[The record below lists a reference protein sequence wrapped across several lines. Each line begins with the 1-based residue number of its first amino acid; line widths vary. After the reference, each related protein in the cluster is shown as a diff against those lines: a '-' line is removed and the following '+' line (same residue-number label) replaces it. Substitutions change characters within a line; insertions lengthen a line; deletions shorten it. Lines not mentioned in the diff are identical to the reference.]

1 MSIVIGVA
9 GSNSQGAINE
19 QTDMA
24 DPLADLAGILRHQA
38 RGLGHMSQ
46 LIQTDY
52 RLQSPKWVIRLSF
65 QIQMH
70 RQNFGRHRP
79 RTRHGHQT
87 RHRRHMAPPLEVLR
101 AATTRMR
108 VIFRSLRCPSSAE
121 KGESLG
127 LGKSTARVL
136 VSIGR
141 IWIIRGPDLVI
152 FPMRPFCRCFRTM
165 YKWNSLEN
173 SNIFDAFKCVLKDRY
188 RDRMKHI
195 RIKSGEMARNDGKP
209 VPLGHCTYYE
219 GMHDYRPERVP
230 ENHWSTDKWRKNSK
244 IAQQNRKV
252 ADANGSTARHTAG
265 SIGFDEHRNNLEK
278 VLGKPPTQFDVFMKT
293 HGTAEAKKRYFAGD
307 HENLEYCSLTAKEAQ
322 EMYLQ
327 EMAKKHGEDSS
338 NHKDD
343 ARVWEEIQLRRK
355 GKKKG
360 DIYGIGAS
368 DIHFVITGT
377 PSSQSTQSDSTQ
389 QEVDRLRAQ
398 VSTMEQQ
405 QQQMKEQM
413 EMVMR
418 MMNMSGNQPRAP
430 PDNPPEDN

>member
-1 MSIVIGVA
+1 
-9 GSNSQGAINE
+9 
-19 QTDMA
+19 
-24 DPLADLAGILRHQA
+24 
-38 RGLGHMSQ
+38 
-46 LIQTDY
+46 
-52 RLQSPKWVIRLSF
+52 
-65 QIQMH
+65 
-70 RQNFGRHRP
+70 
-79 RTRHGHQT
+79 
-87 RHRRHMAPPLEVLR
+87 MAPPLEVLQE
-101 AATTRMR
+101 ATTRMR

-127 LGKSTARVL
+127 LGKSIARVL
-136 VSIGR
+136 VSIGI

-165 YKWNSLEN
+165 YRWNSLEN

-209 VPLGHCTYYE
+209 VPLGHCTYYK
-219 GMHDYRPERVP
+219 GMHDYLPRRVP
-230 ENHWSTDKWRKNSK
+230 KNNWSTDKWRKNSK

-278 VLGKPPTQFDVFMKT
+278 MMGKPPTQFDVFIKT
-293 HGTAEAKKRYFAGD
+293 YGTAEAKKRYFAGD

-322 EMYLQ
+322 EMAQ
-327 EMAKKHGEDSS
+327 KHREDSS

-368 DIHFVITGT
+368 DIHFVKLGHRLPNPPNRIVHNKRYVVM
-377 PSSQSTQSDSTQ
+377 
-389 QEVDRLRAQ
+389 VDRLRAQ

-405 QQQMKEQM
+405 QQQM

-430 PDNPPEDN
+430 LDNPPEDN

>member
-1 MSIVIGVA
+1 MDHPWPRFSDIP
-9 GSNSQGAINE
+9 NE
-19 QTDMA
+19 A
-24 DPLADLAGILRHQA
+24 L
-38 RGLGHMSQ
+38 
-46 LIQTDY
+46 
-52 RLQSPKWVIRLSF
+52 LQMFSRFK
-65 QIQMH
+65 
-70 RQNFGRHRP
+70 
-79 RTRHGHQT
+79 
-87 RHRRHMAPPLEVLR
+87 
-101 AATTRMR
+101 
-108 VIFRSLRCPSSAE
+108 
-121 KGESLG
+121 
-127 LGKSTARVL
+127 
-136 VSIGR
+136 
-141 IWIIRGPDLVI
+141 
-152 FPMRPFCRCFRTM
+152 TM
-165 YKWNSLEN
+165 YRWNSLEN

-188 RDRMKHI
+188 RDRMKRI

-209 VPLGHCTYYE
+209 VTLGHCTYYE
-219 GMHDYRPERVP
+219 GMHDYRPGRVP
-230 ENHWSTDKWRKNSK
+230 ENVWRRLCDHWSTDKWRKNSK

-265 SIGFDEHRNNLEK
+265 CIGFHEHRNNLEK
-278 VLGKPPTQFDVFMKT
+278 IMGKPPTQFDVFMKT

-322 EMYLQ
+322 EMYLE
-327 EMAKKHGEDSS
+327 EMVKKHGEDSS

-343 ARVWEEIQLRRK
+343 ARVWEEIQLRRT

-377 PSSQSTQSDSTQ
+377 PSSQSTQSTQSDSTQ

-398 VSTMEQQ
+398 VSTMEQQQ